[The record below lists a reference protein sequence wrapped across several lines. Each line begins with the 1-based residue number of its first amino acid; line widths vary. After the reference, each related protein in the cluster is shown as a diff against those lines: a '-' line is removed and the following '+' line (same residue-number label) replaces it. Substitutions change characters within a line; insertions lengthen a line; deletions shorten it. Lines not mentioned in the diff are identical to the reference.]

1 MLKDE
6 GYNGVFL
13 NEDLTKLRSKVL
25 FEARKVVKADCA
37 KGAWSSDG
45 NILIKDYDDVVHR
58 LTSVDDLNGIVFPP
72 KPPKPP
78 KPPAPVPM
86 D

>member
-1 MLKDE
+1 M
-6 GYNGVFL
+6 
-13 NEDLTKLRSKVL
+13 L
-25 FEARKVVKADCA
+25 FEAHKVVKADCA

-45 NILIKDYDDVVHR
+45 KTLIKDYNDVFHR

-72 KPPKPP
+72 KPP
-78 KPPAPVPM
+78 APLTPVLM